1 MDQRALNKD
10 ITEEEVTNAIRKLKN
25 GKATG
30 PDGVPNEIL
39 KWGEK
44 TLSPILTHTFNQHD
58 SETEPTKQE
67 TKPQHKYAPQNKQLK
82 LFCAYRPKA

>member
-1 MDQRALNKD
+1 MKSCAK
-10 ITEEEVTNAIRKLKN
+10 IFPKK
-25 GKATG
+25 
-30 PDGVPNEIL
+30 P
-39 KWGEK
+39 
-44 TLSPILTHTFNQHD
+44 NQHD